1 LPLASN
7 FLNFNLMQMKNKLV
21 KIGLVLAGILTLN
34 ACDKDALV
42 ELNNNPNAVTAMDP
56 AFLLTTATLRIG
68 GEYENTRAN
77 MLYAATMIQ
86 HTASTAGYFSGDK
99 YFYNAQ
105 YSGAYMERHF
115 TDVIRLYSN
124 IIEQTK
130 DDASKANLNA
140 IATILRAFDMHRI
153 TDLHGDIPYTQAGY
167 GLQNP
172 ENWFPKYEPQKDVY
186 AAIVRDVKA
195 ARDKLSANG
204 GAVGAQDVVYG
215 GDITKWKKFAN
226 ALLMRAALRMQ
237 KVDAATGRTI
247 FAEAYASGT
256 FSSNADNGTIKYLN
270 GPQGHNRNGLSDG
283 YWNTYKYSRDCKVS
297 ETFVNWM
304 KANND
309 PRLMIVCGGTGN
321 PDVASTW
328 VTDPTAQRGLPN
340 GYTSTTLLPTL
351 SAADRAT
358 FTTPGIGTRMF
369 SMLNLKYMDWED
381 PYYLISYAE
390 TELMAAEAAV
400 RGWINANAQTHFT
413 NGVRGAI
420 QAWTL
425 FDPSFARS
433 TAEIDAYIA
442 GRNFAAADTENKIR
456 LIGEEFWAATYLND
470 MESYANWRR
479 LDYPKLT
486 PTKDPNA
493 FEGPVIPRRLIYWE
507 NEAGSNPANFAAA
520 VSRMGGDKFA
530 TRVWWDGGK

>member
-1 LPLASN
+1 
-7 FLNFNLMQMKNKLV
+7 MKNKLF
-21 KIGLVLAGILTLN
+21 KTGLVFCSLLILS
-34 ACDKDALV
+34 ACDEDKLID
-42 ELNNNPNAVTAMDP
+42 LNVNRNAVTAMDP

-99 YFYNAQ
+99 YYYNAQ

-130 DDASKANLNA
+130 SDASRANLNA
-140 IATILRAFDMHRI
+140 VATILRAFDLHRL
-153 TDLHGDIPYTQAGY
+153 TDLHGDIPYTKAGY
-167 GLQNP
+167 GLQDP
-172 ENWFPKYEPQKDVY
+172 ENWFPAYEAQKDVY
-186 AAIVRDVKA
+186 AAIVKDVKA
-195 ARDKLSANG
+195 ARDKLSATG
-204 GAVGAQDVVYG
+204 GNLGSQDVVYN
-215 GDITKWKKFAN
+215 GDIARWKKFAN
-226 ALLMRAALRMQ
+226 ALLMRAAMRMQ
-237 KVDAATGRTI
+237 KVDANTGRSI

-270 GPQGHNRNGLSDG
+270 GPQGHNRNGLNDG
-283 YWNTYKYSRDCKVS
+283 YWNTYKYSRDCKIS

-304 KANND
+304 RANND
-309 PRLMIVCGGTGN
+309 PRLMIVVGGTGN
-321 PDVASTW
+321 PEVASTW
-328 VTDPTAQRGLPN
+328 DVNPANQRGLPN
-340 GYTSTTLLPTL
+340 GYTSATLLPVL
-351 SAADRAT
+351 SAEDRARFQT
-358 FTTPGIGTRMF
+358 AGVGTRMF
-369 SMLNLKYMDWED
+369 SMLNLKYQDWED

-390 TELMAAEAAV
+390 TELLSAEAAL
-400 RGWINANAQTHFT
+400 RGWITSNAETHFN

-420 QAWTL
+420 QAWTA

-433 TAEIDAYIA
+433 AADIDAYTA
-442 GRNFAAADTENKIR
+442 GRKFAAASAEDKIR
-456 LIGEEFWAATYLND
+456 LVGEEFWAATFLND

-479 LDYPKLT
+479 LDYPRLT
-486 PTKDPNA
+486 PTRDPNA

-507 NEAGSNPANFAAA
+507 NEAGSNPANYTAA
-520 VSRMGGDKFA
+520 VARMGGDKFA